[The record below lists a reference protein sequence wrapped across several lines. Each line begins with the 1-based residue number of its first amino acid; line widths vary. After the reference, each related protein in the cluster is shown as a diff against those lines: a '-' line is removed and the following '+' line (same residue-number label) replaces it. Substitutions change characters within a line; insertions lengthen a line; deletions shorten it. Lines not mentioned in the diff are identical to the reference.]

1 MITTLFFGIIALVL
15 VLWSF
20 SYGSNRGR
28 YRFPVQIRFSDL
40 WRFEGTVGRGT
51 YAFVGLAGFAIK
63 HNIDRI
69 IATAVFG
76 RRFTLFNYWIPPTDA
91 IRIDTLSTSDAR
103 FLATMVV
110 LSIPF
115 VWVGVSM
122 TLRRLRSANL
132 PAGFVVLF
140 FAPFLNLVFFAILS
154 LIPERNLDAV
164 PHDTKSVTGPRPPL
178 VPSDPLG
185 SAAIAALLTG
195 MVGGLAAYVGVQ
207 SLGVYGWGVFVAL
220 PFCLGMASVLIHT
233 WQQPQT
239 LASCLLVSVLSVLVV
254 GILLFA
260 FAVEGFVCI
269 LMAVPVATPLAILG
283 GLFGFLLQRGRT
295 MVPQGS
301 MMILLAVMPPAVT
314 GVEKTQTFAPLL
326 NTIETTI
333 RIHAPAE
340 KVWRNLIA
348 FDDLPRS
355 DEWLFRLGVSQPIRA
370 AIDGRG
376 VGALRTCLFST
387 GTFVERVEGWEE
399 NRYFAF
405 SVVSGAPTMQEFSP
419 YDIHPPHLEGYFV
432 PESAE
437 FHLISNSDGTTTLA
451 GRSRYRNAMWPGP
464 YWRVWSD
471 MIIHRIHL
479 RVFDH
484 IKRLSE
490 EGKF

>member
-1 MITTLFFGIIALVL
+1 MITLLFGIIALAL
-15 VLWSF
+15 VLRSF
-20 SYGSNRGR
+20 SHGSNRGR
-28 YRFPVQIRFSDL
+28 YRFPVQIHFSDL
-40 WRFEGTVGRGT
+40 WRFEGKVDRGT

-76 RRFTLFNYWIPPTDA
+76 RRFTVFNYWIPPTDA
-91 IRIDTLSTSDAR
+91 VRIDTLSANDAR

-110 LSIPF
+110 ISIPF

-140 FAPFLNLVFFAILS
+140 FAPFLNLVFFTILS
-154 LIPERNLDAV
+154 LIPERDVDAL
-164 PHDTKSVTGPRPPL
+164 PHDTKRGTGPLPSL
-178 VPSDPLG
+178 VPSDPLA

-195 MVGGLAAYVGVQ
+195 IVGGLAAYVGVQ

-233 WQQPQT
+233 WHHAQT

-254 GILLFA
+254 GVLLFA

-269 LMAVPVATPLAILG
+269 LMAVPIATPLAMLG
-283 GLFGFLLQRGRT
+283 GLFGFLLQRGGA
-295 MVPQGS
+295 MAPQGS
-301 MMILLAVMPPAVT
+301 MMILLAILPGTVT
-314 GVEKTQTFAPLL
+314 GVEKVQTLKPPV

-348 FDDLPRS
+348 FDDLSRS
-355 DEWLFRLGVSQPIRA
+355 GEWLFRLGVSQPIRA
-370 AIDGRG
+370 AIDGNG

-405 SVVSGAPTMQEFSP
+405 SVVSSAPPMQEFSP
-419 YDIHPPHLEGYFV
+419 YDIHPPHLDGYFL

-451 GRSRYRNAMWPGP
+451 GKSRYRNAMWPGP
-464 YWRVWSD
+464 YWRLWSD

-490 EGKF
+490 LG